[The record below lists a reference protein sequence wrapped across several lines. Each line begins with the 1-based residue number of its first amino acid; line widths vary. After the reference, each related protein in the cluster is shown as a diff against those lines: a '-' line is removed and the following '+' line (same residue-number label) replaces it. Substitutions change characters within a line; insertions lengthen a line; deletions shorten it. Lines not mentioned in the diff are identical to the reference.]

1 MTLPLIIARVRCADN
16 LKEYAPQSQTFADEI
31 FEIPEAQTTFATDE
45 FSRSLKQSE
54 IVFK

>member
-1 MTLPLIIARVRCADN
+1 MHLISPREGGADD